1 MKKIIFITGHRKSGT
16 TLMLSL
22 FDNHPDVITFPLD
35 LSFLYA
41 FFPYY
46 QNKKISSQTNRL
58 KKIFNKKFNS
68 NIFNEN
74 FGWDNSKK
82 KKFIDNFLIEFR
94 KIKKIN
100 RLNLTILFINYWLKF
115 SRSKKKIIVIK
126 ETSQL
131 QFYYSLLKNI
141 PNCYVINMIRDPR
154 DNFAALKSGLD
165 KYYENIGEDYLTLLN
180 SFIFKIRLEASVFE
194 FHKKNRTKKIV
205 FVKYES
211 LVNNIKRTQ
220 KRVSKFLDIE
230 YSSSLLVPS
239 INGNPLSGNS
249 FDNKN
254 TAIISKRN
262 INNWKKR
269 LSEIEIKIIN
279 FLLNNEIQIYKY
291 PSKFKLID
299 TKFIEDF
306 YDLTNL
312 KFFFKDSF
320 KKNIYK

>member
-1 MKKIIFITGHRKSGT
+1 MNKIIFITGHRKSGT

-22 FDNHPDVITFPLD
+22 FDNHKDVITFPID

-46 QNKKISSQTNRL
+46 RNKNFSSQVNRI
-58 KKIFNKKFNS
+58 KQIFNKKFNS
-68 NIFNEN
+68 NIFNQN
-74 FGWDNSKK
+74 IGWDNSKK
-82 KKFIDNFLIEFR
+82 KKFIENFLIEFS
-94 KIKKIN
+94 KLKKVN
-100 RLNLTILFINYWLKF
+100 RLNLTMLFINYWLKF
-115 SRSKKKIIVIK
+115 NKSKKKIIVIK

-165 KYYENIGEDYLTLLN
+165 KYYENIGEDYLTLIN
-180 SFIFKIRLEASVFE
+180 SFIFKIRLEANIFE
-194 FHKKNRTKKIV
+194 FHKKNQTNKLI

-220 KRVSKFLDIE
+220 KRVSKFLDIK
-230 YSSSLLVPS
+230 YSNSLLMPS
-239 INGNPLSGNS
+239 INGNLLSGNS

-254 TAIISKRN
+254 TSVISKRN
-262 INNWKKR
+262 VNNWKNR
-269 LSEIEIKIIN
+269 LTEKEIKIIN
-279 FLLNNEIQIYKY
+279 FLLKKEIQIYKY
-291 PSKFKLID
+291 PFKYKFND

-306 YDLTNL
+306 YDSTNL